1 VRARNLDVVAKLSAL
16 ALLAGGAALWHH
28 MHLQAFLMHVHDTL
42 AERLPKPLRRYKWR
56 VRSSLLQVYFGE
68 PAVHYEV
75 WVQRKTGTI
84 EVGLHFEGERE
95 ENYRWAE
102 TLAARAPEI
111 LGELGPS
118 VELEEWTQRWTRLHE
133 SRPFA
138 GRDEWKPSR
147 DLSEELAERIGE
159 RLARFI
165 EVLEPIVAKERAN
178 VVVKKPKAKKNPSP
192 SPSPKRGGVRRPKTT
207 SRPSSKRAR
216 RPR

>member
-1 VRARNLDVVAKLSAL
+1 VRARNLDIVAKLSAL

-28 MHLQAFLMHVHDTL
+28 MHLQTFLMHVHDTL
-42 AERLPKPLRRYKWR
+42 AARLPKPLRRYKWR

-102 TLAARAPEI
+102 TLASRAPEI

-133 SRPFA
+133 SRPF
-138 GRDEWKPSR
+138 GGGDGWKPSR
-147 DLSEELAERIGE
+147 DLSEELAEQIGE

-165 EVLEPIVAKERAN
+165 QVLEPIVATERAN
-178 VVVKKPKAKKNPSP
+178 VVVKKPKAKVSP
-192 SPSPKRGGVRRPKTT
+192 SPNLSPKRGGVRRPKTT
-207 SRPSSKRAR
+207 SRPGSKRAR
-216 RPR
+216 RAR